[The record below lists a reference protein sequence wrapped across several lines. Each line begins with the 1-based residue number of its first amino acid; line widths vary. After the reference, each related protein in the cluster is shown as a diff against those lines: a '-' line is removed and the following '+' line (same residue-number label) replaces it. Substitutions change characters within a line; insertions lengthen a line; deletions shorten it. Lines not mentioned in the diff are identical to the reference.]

1 MITTFKVLSLLLSYP
16 TREIAGGAPEL
27 REALAKED
35 LLSPK
40 ARAALEPLFRS
51 FEEEDIYDL
60 QEQFVFLFD
69 RTKTL
74 SLHLFEHVHGESRDR
89 GQAMVNLKEVY
100 EEKGFDFATNEL
112 PDYVPAFLEFLAV
125 CNWEE
130 AQGHLNSPLH
140 IFCSLKERLLEKE
153 SPYAAIFS
161 ALESLAS
168 EKPDAKIVEEML
180 KVPTDNPD
188 DLEELDR
195 AWEDAAVEFGP
206 SADPEEG
213 CPKVSSILDQMKL
226 DPATR
231 DALAARDQG
240 AG

>member
-1 MITTFKVLSLLLSYP
+1 MITTFKVLSLLLCYP
-16 TREIAGGAPEL
+16 SREIVAGTAEL
-27 REALAKED
+27 RDALAQEG
-35 LLSPK
+35 LLSSK
-40 ARAALEPLFRS
+40 ARAALEPLLRS

-74 SLHLFEHVHGESRDR
+74 SLHLFEHVHGEGRDR

-100 EEKGFDFATNEL
+100 EEKGFEFATNEL

-125 CNWEE
+125 CDWEE
-130 AQGHLNSPLH
+130 AQGHLNSPVH
-140 IFCSLKERLLEKE
+140 IFCSIKERLLEKE
-153 SPYAAIFS
+153 SPYAAVFS

-168 EKPDAKIVEEML
+168 EEPDRKVVEEML
-180 KVPTDNPD
+180 KVPTDDPN

-195 AWEDAAVEFGP
+195 AWEDTAVEFGP
-206 SADPEEG
+206 SSEPDDG
-213 CPKVSSILDQMKL
+213 CPKVSNMLEQMII
-226 DPATR
+226 DPAVLSGT
-231 DALAARDQG
+231 AGRDQG